1 MPPPKSAPAIKGDTQ
16 FTPEEELASYRA
28 MLLIRRFEEKTGQLY
43 ALGEIHGICP
53 LSIGQEASIV
63 GTFMASATAD
73 RVIAGSRCHGHMLAL
88 GIAPERIMG
97 ELMGRTSGISKGKGG
112 TFHMFSRD
120 QRFFGGHAT
129 PGQCVPLGAGLAF
142 ASRYRDDG
150 AVCLCFFGDDAPNRG
165 VVVETYKIAAEW
177 KLPIVF
183 IIDNNAG
190 APGSSMA
197 LGTIPSAMSQAGLPF
212 AIHGEQIDGIDVR
225 KVRAAARPAIERARR
240 GEGPTILEMLTY
252 RYRGHDVA
260 SSANARNAEKRR
272 DEADPVAKSR
282 ARILADRIANE
293 TALKAVEKDVRDKV
307 NAAAV
312 HARSAPRPEPSELH
326 TSSLP

>member
-1 MPPPKSAPAIKGDTQ
+1 MPPPKSASVTKVEAQ

-28 MLLIRRFEEKTGQLY
+28 MLLIRRFEEKAGQLY

-63 GTFMASATAD
+63 GTLMASGPAD
-73 RVIAGSRCHGHMLAL
+73 RVIAGPRCHGHMLAL

-112 TFHMFSRD
+112 TFHMFAREE
-120 QRFFGGHAT
+120 RFFGGHAT

-142 ASRYRDDG
+142 ASKYRDG
-150 AVCLCFFGDDAPNRG
+150 GGICLCFFGDDAASRG
-165 VVVETYKIAAEW
+165 IVAETYRIAAEW

-190 APGSSMA
+190 VPGSSMA
-197 LGTIPSAMSQAGLPF
+197 LGTVPSAKSQAGMPF

-225 KVRAAARPAIERARR
+225 KVRAAATPAIERTRR

-252 RYRGHDVA
+252 RYRGHDTG
-260 SSANARNAEKRR
+260 SSATARNAEKRR
-272 DEADPVAKSR
+272 DEADPVAKAR
-282 ARILADRIANE
+282 ARILAERIASE
-293 TALKAVEKDVRDKV
+293 TTLKSLEKDVRDKI
-307 NAAAV
+307 NSAAT
-312 HARSAPRPEPSELH
+312 HARTAPRPEPSDLH
-326 TSSLP
+326 SSPLA